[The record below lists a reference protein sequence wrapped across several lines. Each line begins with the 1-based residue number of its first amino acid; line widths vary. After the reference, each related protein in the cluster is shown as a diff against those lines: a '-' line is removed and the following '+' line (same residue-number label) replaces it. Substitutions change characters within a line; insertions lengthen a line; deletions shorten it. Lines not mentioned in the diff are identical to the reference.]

1 MQDGEQA
8 ESKLWSRQALWV
20 CLQHSSPDGVFRR
33 SLVDTAPSQD
43 FKWKCI
49 LPRNTWQVGVRE
61 RVRMGGALLETPWVK
76 PTLSFSP
83 FTAGETKRRKR
94 TFLKVTQ

>member
-1 MQDGEQA
+1 MAGRRQREGQDG
-8 ESKLWSRQALWV
+8 
-20 CLQHSSPDGVFRR
+20 G
-33 SLVDTAPSQD
+33 
-43 FKWKCI
+43 
-49 LPRNTWQVGVRE
+49 
-61 RVRMGGALLETPWVK
+61 GGAVVETAGVK